1 MSTIDP
7 NYELPPP
14 DTVEIECQMLAV
26 SGEIQ
31 SPTVTQIRQTISD
44 HANNILL
51 HRDSKVLT
59 LTTDG
64 VATFY
69 TFKHDLGTVHL
80 QVTFY
85 DVTSIPQ
92 QPVFVHWEPVS
103 EMEIRITPDVILPAN
118 RIIKAIIQ

>member
-14 DTVEIECQMLAV
+14 DTVEIECETLAV
-26 SGEIQ
+26 TGVIQ
-31 SPTVTQIRQTISD
+31 SPTVSQIEQRISNHVD
-44 HANNILL
+44 NTLI
-51 HRDSKVLT
+51 HRDCKVLT

-69 TFKHDLGTVHL
+69 TFTHDLGTVDL

-85 DVTSIPQ
+85 DVTSIQ
-92 QPVFVHWEPVS
+92 QPFYVYWEPVS
-103 EMEIRITPDVILPAN
+103 NREIKIVPDVILPAN
-118 RIIKAIIQ
+118 RIIKAYIQ